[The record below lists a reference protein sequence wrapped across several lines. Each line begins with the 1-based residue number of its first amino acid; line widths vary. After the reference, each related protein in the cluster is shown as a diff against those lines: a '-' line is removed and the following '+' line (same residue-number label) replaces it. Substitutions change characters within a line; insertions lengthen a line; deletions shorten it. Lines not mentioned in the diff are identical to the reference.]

1 MEIADLPLVFW
12 SIAVFTALVG
22 WGTNRLALWMLFE
35 PVTPLGRPPWLGW
48 QGVVP
53 RKAEKMAHRCIEGTL
68 ARTGDLTGLYQR
80 LDPALITGEVVSRI
94 MPHLEEYVDDVMY
107 DLHPVLWDN
116 LPLRVRRRIYQ
127 FVAGK
132 LPERVDAMV
141 NDFGSELGS
150 LVDLKALI
158 SRDLEERPAFMN
170 EVLREAGY
178 STFRFVVRSGG
189 VIGAILGV
197 GLMGAWYLWP
207 HPAVLV
213 GGSFLVGLATNWIAL
228 NLIFR
233 PVEQRRILG
242 IRVQGLLVRQ
252 QPEISRVWADRVARE
267 LLTVERVAH
276 AMIHGEKSGR
286 TRAIVQKHLR
296 PMLDESMVM
305 RLSTQVAVG
314 ASGYTE
320 LKQAMNERAL
330 EASGEVFQD
339 GAFNS
344 DRAGVVA
351 GLIEERIAG
360 LSPEAFQSILR
371 PVFQEE
377 EGRLMLAGGVC
388 GAIVA
393 VIPIVLI

>member
-1 MEIADLPLVFW
+1 MALADLPFFFW
-12 SIAVFTALVG
+12 TIPVFTALVG

-35 PVTPLGRPPWLGW
+35 PVAPFGRPPWLGW

-53 RKAEKMAHRCIEGTL
+53 RKAEKMAHLCIEGTL

-107 DLHPVLWDN
+107 ELHPVLWDN
-116 LPLRVRRRIYQ
+116 LPLRVRRRIYH
-127 FVAGK
+127 FVARK

-141 NDFGSELGS
+141 NDFGAELGS

-158 SRDLEERPAFMN
+158 SAELAERPTFMN
-170 EVLREAGY
+170 EVLWGAG
-178 STFRFVVRSGG
+178 SRTFRFVVRSGSI
-189 VIGAILGV
+189 IGALLGV
-197 GLMGAWYLWP
+197 GLMGAWYLWQDP
-207 HPAVLV
+207 LVLV

-233 PVEQRRILG
+233 PVEERRVAG
-242 IRVQGLLVRQ
+242 IRLQGLLLRQ
-252 QPEISRVWADRVARE
+252 QPEISRVWADKVARE

-276 AMIHGEKSGR
+276 AMIHGDKSAR
-286 TRAIVQKHLR
+286 TRAIIQKHLR

-314 ASGYTE
+314 ASGYTD

-330 EASGEVFQD
+330 EASDEVFQD
-339 GAFNS
+339 GAFNE
-344 DRAGVVA
+344 DRAAIVA
-351 GLIEERIAG
+351 ALIEERIAG
-360 LSPEAFQSILR
+360 LPPKDFQSILR

-377 EGRLMLAGGVC
+377 EGRLMLAGGLC

-393 VIPIVLI
+393 ILPVLLL

>member
-1 MEIADLPLVFW
+1 MLLAEFPIFFWTMPL
-12 SIAVFTALVG
+12 FTAAVG
-22 WGTNRLALWMLFE
+22 WATNRLALLMLFE
-35 PVTPLGRPPWLGW
+35 PVTPVGRPPWLGW

-53 RKAEKMAHRCIEGTL
+53 RKAETMAHRCIEETL
-68 ARTGDLTGLYQR
+68 TRTGDLTGLYQR
-80 LDPALITGEVVSRI
+80 LDPSLITGEVVSRI

-107 DLHPVLWDN
+107 ELHPVLWDN
-116 LPLRVRRRIYQ
+116 LPLRIRRRIYQ
-127 FVAGK
+127 FVASK

-141 NDFGSELGS
+141 NDFGAELGA

-158 SRDLEERPAFMN
+158 SRELTERPAFMN
-170 EVLREAGY
+170 EVLWGAGY
-178 STFRFVVRSGG
+178 GTFRFVVRSGG
-189 VIGAILGV
+189 VIGGILGL
-197 GLMGAWYLWP
+197 GLMGAWYFWS

-213 GGSFLVGLATNWIAL
+213 GGSFLVGLGTNWIAL

-233 PVEQRRILG
+233 PVEERRFLG
-242 IRVQGLLVRQ
+242 IRIQGLLVRQ
-252 QPEISRVWADRVARE
+252 QPDISRVWADKVARE

-276 AMIHGEKSGR
+276 AMLHGEKSAR

-296 PMLDESMVM
+296 PLLDESMVM

-330 EASGEVFQD
+330 EASDEVFQS
-339 GAFNS
+339 GAFNN
-344 DRAGVVA
+344 DRAPVIA

-360 LSPEAFQSILR
+360 LPAKEFQSILR
-371 PVFQEE
+371 PVFEEE

-388 GAIVA
+388 GAIA
-393 VIPIVLI
+393 AILPVLLL